1 MDSQNHQEEQLLKV
15 LENIRSLTNRTN
27 WNDPLPYG
35 EFLMMF
41 MINVM
46 MKKEEARPD
55 SPECRGI
62 MVSRLSELLQISRP
76 TASQTISALEDKGFI
91 RRTVSPADR
100 RAVYISLTGEGQAV
114 FRERM
119 ARYSGILN
127 EIINKVGR
135 EEVDQLLAT
144 CDRLRNVVEE
154 VRQRYTAGQPEGRKQ
169 TAGTL

>member
-1 MDSQNHQEEQLLKV
+1 MNVQEHQEEQLLKV
-15 LENIRSLTNRTN
+15 FENIRSLTNRTN

-41 MINVM
+41 MIDVM
-46 MKKEEARPD
+46 MKKEGARPD
-55 SPECRGI
+55 TPDCRGI
-62 MVSRLSELLQISRP
+62 MVSRLSDLLQISRP
-76 TASQTISALEDKGFI
+76 TASQTISTLEEKGYI
-91 RRTVSPADR
+91 RRTTSASDR

-127 EIINKVGR
+127 EIIEKVGR
-135 EEVDQLLAT
+135 EDVDQLLAT

-154 VRQRYTAGQPEGRKQ
+154 VRRRYT
-169 TAGTL
+169 

>member
-1 MDSQNHQEEQLLKV
+1 
-15 LENIRSLTNRTN
+15 
-27 WNDPLPYG
+27 
-35 EFLMMF
+35 
-41 MINVM
+41 
-46 MKKEEARPD
+46 
-55 SPECRGI
+55 

-76 TASQTISALEDKGFI
+76 TASQTISALEEKGFI

-154 VRQRYTAGQPEGRKQ
+154 VRQRYTAGQPEGPKQ
-169 TAGTL
+169 TAGTS